1 MVGVCKGYIGG
12 EVSEEIMWK
21 ILRDNAETENIAR
34 ILREHSQN
42 VQKVPTEYR
51 ERMQGEY
58 IERVK
63 RE

>member
-34 ILREHSQN
+34 ILREYSEN
-42 VQKVPTEYR
+42 VQKIPTEYR
-51 ERMQGEY
+51 ERMQ
-58 IERVK
+58 
-63 RE
+63 RECKESI